1 MRRLLVLR
9 GGALGDLIVTLPAI
23 ARLRNRWPE
32 AEIVLVGN
40 AKNDIMRRLTSAT
53 ILAGIATAITAW
65 FGNNFPAPEF
75 ELTFGYPLAM
85 ALTVGALGL
94 GHAYLRRRGFI

>member
-40 AKNDIMRRLTSAT
+40 A
-53 ILAGIATAITAW
+53 TA
-65 FGNNFPAPEF
+65 
-75 ELTFGYPLAM
+75 
-85 ALTVGALGL
+85 GALAQERGL
-94 GHAYLRRRGFI
+94 VSVIHSQHEIGRAHV

>member
-1 MRRLLVLR
+1 MKR
-9 GGALGDLIVTLPAI
+9 
-23 ARLRNRWPE
+23 
-32 AEIVLVGN
+32 
-40 AKNDIMRRLTSAT
+40 T